1 MAIQAA
7 KEGTA
12 MAGLLDSIQKPN
24 DIKKIAPENYD
35 RLAQEIRDF
44 IISSVSQTGGHLASS
59 LGSVELTMALH
70 LSMDLPRDEIV
81 WDVGHQ
87 SYTHKI
93 LTGRKEEFETLRTL
107 GGISGFPRRSESEC
121 DAFGTGHSSTSIS
134 AALGLAA
141 ARDRK
146 RGDWMV
152 TAVIGDG
159 AMTGGMAYEALNNV
173 SRLKHRLL
181 IVLNDN
187 NMSISENV
195 GGMSS
200 HLSVLRVQKS
210 YIELKKDVERKL
222 RQIPR
227 VGDGV
232 ARSVKKSK
240 DSIRNLV
247 IRNSFFEELG
257 IKYIGPVDGHDIPMM
272 IQIFQAVREMDQ
284 PVLVHVVTQKGKG
297 YRPAEKDPSVFHGV
311 GCFDIETGKQKAS
324 SGKSYTS
331 VFSDK
336 MVSMAEKHRNIIAI
350 SAAMLDGTGLKAFQK
365 RFPHRL
371 YDVGIAEQHAV
382 TFAAGLAAGGE
393 KPFVAIYSSFL
404 QRAFD
409 QIVHDVC
416 IQKLPVV
423 FCIDRAGLVGADG
436 ETHQGILDLSYLSMI
451 PNMTV
456 CAPKNG
462 TELEDM
468 LDFAYQF
475 DGPIALRYPRGNAYT
490 GLSDH
495 REPIVCGKSEVISR
509 GSKAAVFAVGGM
521 VKHAEQARQILAE
534 NGIEI
539 TLVNARF
546 VRPLDTVCLEEMAK
560 THQLIVTAEDNVL
573 RGGFG
578 EACADYLMKNGYTND
593 LLHIGVPDTFV
604 THGAPDLLY
613 RMLGMDAESIAQ
625 RILEKLQQEDT

>member
-1 MAIQAA
+1 
-7 KEGTA
+7 
-12 MAGLLDSIQKPN
+12 MAGLLDRIQKAN
-24 DIKKIAPENYD
+24 DIKKIAPEDYD
-35 RLAQEIRDF
+35 KLAEEIRSF

-70 LSMDLPRDEIV
+70 LSMELPRDKIV

-93 LTGRKEEFETLRTL
+93 LTGRKKDFDTLRMM
-107 GGISGFPRRSESEC
+107 GGISGFPRRSESPS

-141 ARDRK
+141 ARDR
-146 RGDWMV
+146 RNGDWMV

-173 SRLKHRLL
+173 SRLDHNLM

-195 GGMSS
+195 GGLSG
-200 HLSVLRVQKS
+200 HLSVLRVQKP
-210 YIELKKDVERKL
+210 YIELKKEVERTL

-227 VGDGV
+227 VGNGM
-232 ARSVKKSK
+232 ARQVKRSK
-240 DSIRNLV
+240 DQLRNLV
-247 IRNSFFEELG
+247 MKDSFFEELG

-272 IQIFQAVREMDQ
+272 LQIFRAVRAMNE
-284 PVLVHVVTQKGKG
+284 PVLVHVVTKKGRG
-297 YRPAEKDPSVFHGV
+297 YRPAEKNPSVFHGV
-311 GCFDIETGKQKAS
+311 GKFDVETGKLAAS
-324 SGKSYTS
+324 AGKSYTS

-336 MVSMAEKHRNIIAI
+336 LVSMASEHRNIIAI
-350 SAAMLDGTGLKAFQK
+350 SAAMLDGTGLAAFQK
-365 RFPHRL
+365 RFPKRL

-416 IQKLPVV
+416 IQKLPVI
-423 FCIDRAGLVGADG
+423 FCVDRAGIVGADG
-436 ETHQGILDLSYLSMI
+436 ETHQGILDLSYLSLI

-456 CAPKNG
+456 CAPKNAD
-462 TELEDM
+462 ELEDM
-468 LDFAYQF
+468 MEFAYQF
-475 DGPIALRYPRGNAYT
+475 DGPIALRYSRGTAYT
-490 GLSDH
+490 GLTEC
-495 REPIVCGKSEVISR
+495 REPVVYGKSEVIHAGSR
-509 GSKAAVFAVGGM
+509 AAIFAVGGM
-521 VKHAEQARQILAE
+521 VKAAEKARQILAE
-534 NGIEI
+534 KGIDV

-546 VRPLDTVCLEEMAK
+546 VKPIDTDCLEKMADS
-560 THQLIVTAEDNVL
+560 HRLIVTAEDNVL

-578 EACADYLMKNGYTND
+578 EACADYLINHGYDND

-604 THGAPDLLY
+604 THGTPDQLY
-613 RMLGMDAESIAQ
+613 QMLGMDAESIAEK
-625 RILEKLQQEDT
+625 IIEKLQQEDGKADERKA